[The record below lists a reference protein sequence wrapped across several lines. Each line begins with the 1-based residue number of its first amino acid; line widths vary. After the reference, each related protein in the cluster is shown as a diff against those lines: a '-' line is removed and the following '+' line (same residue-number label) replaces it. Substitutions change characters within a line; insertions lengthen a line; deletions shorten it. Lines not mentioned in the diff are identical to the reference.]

1 MIHPNIGYRH
11 NQQKLL
17 EAISMNQASSLK
29 VKPLGLVIPE
39 GPFNPASGLSPSKS
53 PVRCRK
59 VSGHEA
65 GFFLFPVPVAYK
77 VDRTEKVKVSK
88 INSLKE
94 PDLTRLSRKVPKLT
108 SSCFGKNNIC
118 VFSLTK
124 TKVPAEALD
133 IPHKLYASEF
143 SISQKPDF
151 KVSWNPWKDSLKQG
165 FLFLEA

>member
-1 MIHPNIGYRH
+1 MSVHT
-11 NQQKLL
+11 L
-17 EAISMNQASSLK
+17 
-29 VKPLGLVIPE
+29 
-39 GPFNPASGLSPSKS
+39 KS

-65 GFFLFPVPVAYK
+65 GLVFLPVPVAYK

-94 PDLTRLSRKVPKLT
+94 PHLTRLSRKVPKLT
-108 SSCFGKNNIC
+108 SSSFGKNNIC

-124 TKVPAEALD
+124 AKVPAEALEVS
-133 IPHKLYASEF
+133 HKLYASEF

-151 KVSWNPWKDSLKQG
+151 KVRWNPRKDFLKKG